1 MQDLENL
8 VFKVKTLLPV
18 VKGISQRDGQAWQ
31 RRDVVLEAEENVVYP
46 DVLVATLHGSM
57 IEKFTLQEGDR
68 LQVSLHYG
76 VRQWQDRWFNDIRI
90 IKFERV

>member
-8 VFKVKTLLPV
+8 VFKVKALLPV

-46 DVLVATLHGSM
+46 DALVATLHGSM